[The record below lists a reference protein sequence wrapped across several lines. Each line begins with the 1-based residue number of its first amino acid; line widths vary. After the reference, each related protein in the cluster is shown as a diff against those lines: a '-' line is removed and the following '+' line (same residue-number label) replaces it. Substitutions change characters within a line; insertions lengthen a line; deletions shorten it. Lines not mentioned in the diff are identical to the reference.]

1 MSAGPLALEAS
12 QAPDEDR
19 VMPFVPVPAVRTLHH
34 ARTASAVRRA
44 AAARP
49 VARFGETIAWL
60 LVVALGVVLTPAAGA
75 GSVPAASPGGFEAE
89 PQDRTVELIGFQ
101 ALPRQIDVIIG
112 TTVTWVNREPLDYPV
127 FSARHELGADDR
139 SFASP
144 TLERGARWSYRF
156 DAVGIFPY
164 RCLHHPAVTGEVVVH
179 WRPRS

>member
-1 MSAGPLALEAS
+1 MSTGPLALEAS
-12 QAPDEDR
+12 QAPHEDR
-19 VMPFVPVPAVRTLHH
+19 VMPFVPVPAVRTFHH
-34 ARTASAVRRA
+34 ARTASAVRR

-60 LVVALGVVLTPAAGA
+60 LVIALGVVLTPAAGA

-101 ALPRQIDVIIG
+101 AMPRQIDVMIG

-127 FSARHELGADDR
+127 FSARHDLGADDR
-139 SFASP
+139 SFVSP

-179 WRPRS
+179 WRPWS